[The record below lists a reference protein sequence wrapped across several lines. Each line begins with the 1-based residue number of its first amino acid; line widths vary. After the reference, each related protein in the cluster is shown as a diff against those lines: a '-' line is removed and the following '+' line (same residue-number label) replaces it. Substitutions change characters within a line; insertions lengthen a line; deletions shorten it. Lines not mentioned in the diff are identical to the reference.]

1 MYNTIS
7 LKSTN
12 QSQTFQ
18 TSFYTESGGLSYIST
33 HVFLTRVD
41 ELKPQLFDVLPPLA
55 EAEGQY
61 LS

>member
-1 MYNTIS
+1 MQRFNEMYNTIS

-41 ELKPQLFDVLPPLA
+41 ELKPQ
-55 EAEGQY
+55 Y